1 MTNSE
6 LADQIPQ
13 LKPPHG
19 EIPPGFWEQYGVWV
33 IVATLIF
40 VYLVTWGIWLVMRK
54 RKPMNTPPE
63 VEAKEALAAIHGQ
76 PEDGETLAE
85 ISRIVKIYFVR
96 AFNLPPQEHTT
107 AEITVLACESQQIGP
122 ELGQKLGVYLTEL
135 DRRKFA
141 TGIQIAGRTAL
152 EQAEE
157 LIQASEDRRK
167 ELRIQEQEA
176 AKQQHARQS

>member
-1 MTNSE
+1 LTNSE

-19 EIPPGFWEQYGVWV
+19 EIPPGFWEQYGIWV
-33 IVATLIF
+33 IVAGLIF
-40 VYLVTWGIWLVMRK
+40 VYLVAWVIWLVMRK
-54 RKPMNTPPE
+54 RKPMSRPPE
-63 VEAKEALAAIHGQ
+63 VEANEALAAIRGQ
-76 PEDGETLAE
+76 PENGETLAE
-85 ISRIVKIYFVR
+85 ISRIVKTYFVR

-107 AEITVLACESQQIGP
+107 AEIAVLARESRQIGP
-122 ELGQKLGVYLTEL
+122 GLGQDLGAYLAEL

-141 TGIQIAGRTAL
+141 LGTQIAGRPAL

-157 LIQASEDRRK
+157 LIQASEGRRK
-167 ELRIQEQEA
+167 ELRAREQAA

>member
-1 MTNSE
+1 LTNSE

-33 IVATLIF
+33 IVAAMIF
-40 VYLVTWGIWLVMRK
+40 VYLVTWGIWLLMRK

-63 VEAKEALAAIHGQ
+63 VEASESLAAIRGQ

-96 AFNLPPQEHTT
+96 AFNLPRHEHTT
-107 AEITVLACESQQIGP
+107 AEIAILVRESQQIGP
-122 ELGQKLGVYLTEL
+122 GLGQNLGAYLTEL

-141 TGIQIAGRTAL
+141 TGTQISGRPAL

-167 ELRIQEQEA
+167 ELRAQEQA
-176 AKQQHARQS
+176 AANQQHARQS

>member
-1 MTNSE
+1 LTNSE
-6 LADQIPQ
+6 LADQIPK

-33 IVATLIF
+33 IVAALVL
-40 VYLVTWGIWLVMRK
+40 VYLLTWVIWLVMRK
-54 RKPMNTPPE
+54 RKPTIIPPE
-63 VEAKEALAAIHGQ
+63 VEAKDALAAIRDRS
-76 PEDGETLAE
+76 EDGETLAE

-96 AFNLPPQEHTT
+96 AFNLPTQEHTT
-107 AEITVLACESQQIGP
+107 AEMSVLARESEQIGP
-122 ELGQKLGVYLTEL
+122 GLGQNLGAYLTEL

-141 TGIQIAGRTAL
+141 AGTETAGRTAL

-157 LIQASEDRRK
+157 LIQAAEGRRK
-167 ELRIQEQEA
+167 ELRTQEQAA